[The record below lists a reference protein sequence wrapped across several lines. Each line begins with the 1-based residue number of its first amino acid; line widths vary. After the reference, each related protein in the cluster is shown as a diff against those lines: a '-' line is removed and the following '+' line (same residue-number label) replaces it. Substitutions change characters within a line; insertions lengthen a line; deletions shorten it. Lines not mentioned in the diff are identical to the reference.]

1 MKQCPFCNAKIE
13 ENARFCLYC
22 MTSLDGKQKPKIPA
36 QPNNWWKYILS
47 ALLLFVIVGV
57 CFWIFP
63 KTAPTNNIADFQTPT
78 NTEKTVSQ
86 TASAETTV
94 SSPSFVP
101 SQSVVSSQNASSI
114 SGIGS
119 ALAPETSS
127 VVSQEGINPSSVP
140 LVGSGVVPPVSSP
153 VHSTPTP
160 SIPSYESPTASS
172 LPSSSQSLPT
182 TVTYTYRDAKYG
194 DDFAVSTD
202 TTNRIVITGVKTPSA
217 NGEYVI
223 PQTIDGKQVLAVMS
237 LAFCD
242 AEINQTVKM
251 VVIPPSVKTVNKN
264 AFANCYNLTDVYLQ
278 GSSIYI
284 DPYAFADSAKHNG
297 TLTIHC
303 SSSCNDRN
311 FRYYK
316 NTASSYGAVYQ
327 EWNG

>member
-1 MKQCPFCNAKIE
+1 MKQCPFCKAKIE

-22 MTSLDGKQKPKIPA
+22 MTSLEEKQKQEAPVE
-36 QPNNWWKYILS
+36 PNKRWKVILS
-47 ALLLFVIVGV
+47 AFLVFTVLLV
-57 CFWIFP
+57 CLLVFP
-63 KTAPTNNIADFQTPT
+63 KTAPTNGGEITQTST
-78 NTEKTVSQ
+78 NMSETLFQ

-140 LVGSGVVPPVSSP
+140 LVSSGVVPPVSSP
-153 VHSTPTP
+153 VHSTPSP

-202 TTNRIVITGVKTPSA
+202 TTNRIVITGVKKPSA

-251 VVIPPSVKTVNKN
+251 VVIPPSVKTIKEN
-264 AFANCYNLTDVYLQ
+264 AFANCYNLTDVYLK

-284 DPYAFADSAKHNG
+284 DPYAFADSAKRNG